1 MKVPSKT
8 RAHGGLFLHFIFYFL
23 FFANLLSVY
32 SSFHLLSCSL
42 NVKKRS
48 MFLSVK
54 KDDNFFFI

>member
-32 SSFHLLSCSL
+32 SSFHYMSFTVMFFECKE
-42 NVKKRS
+42 KKYVSECKER
-48 MFLSVK
+48 
-54 KDDNFFFI
+54 